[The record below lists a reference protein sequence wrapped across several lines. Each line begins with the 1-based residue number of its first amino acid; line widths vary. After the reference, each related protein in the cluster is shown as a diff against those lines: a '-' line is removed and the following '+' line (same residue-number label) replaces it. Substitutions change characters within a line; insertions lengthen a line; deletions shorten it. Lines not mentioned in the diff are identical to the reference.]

1 MKTCGW
7 GGILPLQEYS
17 MDNPPNLL
25 DTEQQ
30 AKVQEIAL
38 NGLSAALRRR
48 AFIVLLYNEGQPT
61 RQVAQ
66 DVGMS
71 AGRVCYWRRQF
82 RARGMEIFNPPKRT
96 PALWSSPNP
105 PVQPIEGDMVLE
117 NTAPTPPTAGEDNEV
132 ITSPTQQTNLPENVP
147 VVESPETQSTPPPS
161 GKLKKKVTINLEQD
175 TRAEMA
181 AHRGEPPGSNQA
193 AIVNELE
200 SADFEAYLEE
210 SKGKDLPFP
219 TPLQE
224 PGLLSSDT
232 LAEAGRKT
240 LLYHFAVMLKHE
252 EGTRL
257 GEDIEHLHDM
267 RVATRRMRAAFDL
280 FEQAFDPKVIRRHL
294 RGLKATGRALGA
306 VRDMDVFIEKA
317 NHYMDE
323 LSPIHRQGLE
333 MLVEAWQDQ
342 RETAR
347 EAMLAHLDSPDYA
360 AFKRKF
366 NTFVQT
372 PGKGVRLMSPE
383 CPVPPMARDA
393 APVLIYSRFGA
404 VRAYD
409 QLLESATL
417 EQLHALRIE
426 FKKLRYAVE
435 FFREILAK
443 EAKSV
448 INVLKTMQDHLGDLN
463 DAQVATQLLSD
474 FLARMEFSHLD
485 LPLSERRNPEPVVV
499 YLAAKHAE
507 RHRLMRTF
515 PAAWEQFNQPEFR
528 KNLALA
534 VAAL

>member
-1 MKTCGW
+1 MENLIT
-7 GGILPLQEYS
+7 
-17 MDNPPNLL
+17 LL
-25 DTEQQ
+25 DAEQK
-30 AKVQEIAL
+30 AKVKELAL
-38 NGLSAALRRR
+38 SGSTPALRRR
-48 AFIVLLYNEGQPT
+48 AIILLFYDEGLPT

-66 DVGMS
+66 EVGMS
-71 AGRVCYWRRQF
+71 AGRVRYWRRQF
-82 RARGMEIFNPPKRT
+82 QVRGMEIFNPRRRRS
-96 PALWSSPNP
+96 ALQSPTTRQMQT
-105 PVQPIEGDMVLE
+105 VEGETLLE
-117 NTAPTPPTAGEDNEV
+117 NTPPILPTPEAESAG
-132 ITSPTQQTNLPENVP
+132 ITSPAQKTGLTES
-147 VVESPETQSTPPPS
+147 ERSTDSPEPGSARPP
-161 GKLKKKVTINLEQD
+161 KNKRKKKAGNKVEESLEARPLTSTEDIQGLKQE
-175 TRAEMA
+175 AMQE
-181 AHRGEPPGSNQA
+181 
-193 AIVNELE
+193 ELE
-200 SADFEAYLEE
+200 SADFEGYLDE
-210 SKGKDLPFP
+210 SKGKDLPYP
-219 TPLQE
+219 QPLPE
-224 PGLLSSDT
+224 PGLLSGDT

-240 LLYHFAVMLKHE
+240 LLYHFAVMLEHE

-257 GEDIEHLHDM
+257 GDDIEELHDM

-317 NHYMDE
+317 NHYMDA
-323 LSPIHRQGLE
+323 LSPEQRQGLE
-333 MLVEAWQDQ
+333 VLVEAWQEQ
-342 RETAR
+342 RESAR
-347 EAMLAHLDSPDYA
+347 EAMLVHLNSPDYA

-366 NTFVQT
+366 NNFVQT
-372 PGKGVRLMSPE
+372 PGKGVRLLSTE

-435 FFREILAK
+435 FFREILGK

-474 FLARMEFSHLD
+474 FLGRMEFSHLD
-485 LPLSERRNPEPVVV
+485 LPLSERRNPEPVVM

-507 RHRLMRTF
+507 RHQLMRTF
-515 PAAWEQFNQPEFR
+515 PAAWEAFNQPEFR
-528 KNLALA
+528 QNLALA
-534 VAAL
+534 VASL

>member
-1 MKTCGW
+1 MEK
-7 GGILPLQEYS
+7 P
-17 MDNPPNLL
+17 MLL
-25 DTEQQ
+25 LNAEQR
-30 AKVQEIAL
+30 AEIQEIAL
-38 NGLSAALRRR
+38 NGLTPALRRR
-48 AFIVLLYNEGQPT
+48 AFILLFYNEGQLT

-66 DVGMS
+66 EVGMS
-71 AGRVCYWRRQF
+71 MGRVCYWRRQF
-82 RARGMEIFNPPKRT
+82 RARGMQIFTPRRRT
-96 PALWSSPNP
+96 PAVQAP
-105 PVQPIEGDMVLE
+105 PTQLGGTIERDMNLE
-117 NTAPTPPTAGEDNEV
+117 NTAPTPLTAESESAG
-132 ITSPTQQTNLPENVP
+132 ITGPDQEASQIESEPSESLPEPKSAPSPKSKRKKKTSIKVAESAQAQQTAQTGDLPSSSQEAV
-147 VVESPETQSTPPPS
+147 
-161 GKLKKKVTINLEQD
+161 ID
-175 TRAEMA
+175 
-181 AHRGEPPGSNQA
+181 
-193 AIVNELE
+193 ELE
-200 SADFEAYLEE
+200 SANFEAYLEE

-219 TPLQE
+219 EPLQE
-224 PGLLSSDT
+224 PGLLHSDT
-232 LAEAGRKT
+232 LAEAGRKI

-257 GEDIEHLHDM
+257 GEDIEELHDM

-317 NHYMDE
+317 NHYMDD
-323 LSPIHRQGLE
+323 LSPDQRQGLE
-333 MLVEAWQDQ
+333 VLVEAWQAQ
-342 RETAR
+342 RESAR
-347 EAMLAHLDSPDYA
+347 EAMLAHLDNPDYA

-366 NTFVQT
+366 NSFVQS
-372 PGKGVRLMSPE
+372 PGKGIRLLSPE
-383 CPVPPMARDA
+383 CPVPPLARDA

-409 QLLESATL
+409 QLLENATL

-435 FFREILAK
+435 FFREILGK

-474 FLARMEFSHLD
+474 FLARMEFSHVD

-507 RHRLMRTF
+507 RHQLMRTF
-515 PAAWEQFNQPEFR
+515 PAAWEEFNQPGFR
-528 KNLALA
+528 QNLALA

>member
-1 MKTCGW
+1 MDKP
-7 GGILPLQEYS
+7 LPL
-17 MDNPPNLL
+17 L
-25 DTEQQ
+25 DAQQ
-30 AKVQEIAL
+30 KAEIQEIARK
-38 NGLSAALRRR
+38 GLDPALRRR
-48 AFIVLLYNEGQPT
+48 ALILLVYDQGQPT

-66 DVGMS
+66 EVGMS
-71 AGRVCYWRRQF
+71 RGRVRYWRRQF
-82 RARGMEIFNPPKRT
+82 QARGMEIFYPRKRKSALQLPPT
-96 PALWSSPNP
+96 L
-105 PVQPIEGDMVLE
+105 VGQPIKGDTHLE
-117 NTAPTPPTAGEDNEV
+117 NTAPPLPTTKVDSDET
-132 ITSPTQQTNLPENVP
+132 ISPVQEESPLENVP
-147 VVESPETQSTPPPS
+147 SESSPEPEIAPASKP
-161 GKLKKKVTINLEQD
+161 KRKKKTSKKVDESIKVEIAAS
-175 TRAEMA
+175 AEDL
-181 AHRGEPPGSNQA
+181 PGPTQA
-193 AIVNELE
+193 AIIDELE
-200 SADFEAYLEE
+200 TADFEAYLDD

-219 TPLQE
+219 EPLSAV
-224 PGLLSSDT
+224 GLLHSDS

-240 LLYHFAVMLKHE
+240 LLYHFAEMLRHE

-257 GEDIEHLHDM
+257 GEDIEELHDM

-317 NHYMDE
+317 NHYME
-323 LSPIHRQGLE
+323 GLSPDQCLGLE
-333 MLVEAWQDQ
+333 ILVEAWQEQ
-342 RETAR
+342 REIAR

-360 AFKRKF
+360 SFKRKF
-366 NTFVQT
+366 NNFVQT
-372 PGKGVRLMSPE
+372 PGKGVRLLSPE
-383 CPVPPMARDA
+383 CPVPPLARDA

-409 QLLESATL
+409 QILESATL

-435 FFREILAK
+435 FFREILGK

-474 FLARMEFSHLD
+474 FLARMELTHLD
-485 LPLSERRNPEPVVV
+485 LPLSERRNPEPLVV

-507 RHRLMRTF
+507 RHQLMRTF
-515 PAAWEQFNQPEFR
+515 PAAWEDFNQSEFR
-528 KNLALA
+528 QNLALA